1 VLMRRTLVLL
11 VVYACCAQYAIAQ
24 TDYNKREIGGNV
36 SIMGLD
42 TKGAF
47 NSDKSRDGLYG
58 FNVQGAYNFS
68 RYLGVKA
75 EFSYSQRH
83 FDTDF
88 IDLTTRLSQIM
99 GGIKLQD
106 NKNTTRFRPFGHALV
121 GVAHA
126 SDLPRIVRLNSGLD
140 GFSVREGTGPA
151 FALGGGLDIRLTK
164 RLELRAFQIDYNPSR
179 IKEETFQNV
188 RLGIGL
194 NFRF

>member
-1 VLMRRTLVLL
+1 MRRTLVLL
-11 VVYACCAQYAIAQ
+11 VVCVCCAQYVSAQ
-24 TDYNKREIGGNV
+24 TDYNKREIGANV

-47 NSDKSRDGLYG
+47 NSDRSRDGLVG

-75 EFSYSQRH
+75 EFSYFQRH
-83 FDTDF
+83 FDIGF
-88 IDLTTRLSQIM
+88 IDLTARLSQVM

-106 NKNTTRFRPFGHALV
+106 NKTTTRFRPFGHALV

-126 SDLPRIVRLNSGLD
+126 SDLPRIVPDGFTLD
-140 GFSVREGTGPA
+140 TFSVRDGTGAA
-151 FALGGGLDIRLTK
+151 FAFGGGLDIRLTK

>member
-1 VLMRRTLVLL
+1 
-11 VVYACCAQYAIAQ
+11 
-24 TDYNKREIGGNV
+24 
-36 SIMGLD
+36 
-42 TKGAF
+42 
-47 NSDKSRDGLYG
+47 
-58 FNVQGAYNFS
+58 
-68 RYLGVKA
+68 
-75 EFSYSQRH
+75 
-83 FDTDF
+83 
-88 IDLTTRLSQIM
+88 M

-126 SDLPRIVRLNSGLD
+126 SDLPRIVRD
-140 GFSVREGTGPA
+140 GSTLVTFSVRDGTGSA

-179 IKEETFQNV
+179 IRGQTFQNV

>member
-1 VLMRRTLVLL
+1 MRRTLVLL
-11 VVYACCAQYAIAQ
+11 VVYACCAQYVSGQ
-24 TDYNKREIGGNV
+24 TDYNKREIGANV

-47 NSDKSRDGLYG
+47 NSDRSRDGLFG

-83 FDTDF
+83 FNLDF

-106 NKNTTRFRPFGHALV
+106 NKTTTRFRPFGHALV

-126 SDLPRIVRLNSGLD
+126 SDLPRIVPDGFGLVT
-140 GFSVREGTGPA
+140 FSVRDGTGPA

-164 RLELRAFQIDYNPSR
+164 KLELRAIQIDYNPSR
-179 IKEETFQNV
+179 IKEQTFQNV

>member
-1 VLMRRTLVLL
+1 MRRTLLLL
-11 VVYACCAQYAIAQ
+11 VVYACCAQYVFGQ
-24 TDYNKREIGGNV
+24 TDYNKREIGANI

-47 NSDKSRDGLYG
+47 NRDRSRDGLLG
-58 FNVQGAYNFS
+58 FNVHGAYNFS
-68 RYLGVKA
+68 RYLGVIA

-106 NKNTTRFRPFGHALV
+106 NKTTTRFRPFGHALV

-126 SDLPRIVRLNSGLD
+126 SDLPRTVPD
-140 GFSVREGTGPA
+140 GSTLVTFSVRDGTGPA

-179 IKEETFQNV
+179 IKEQTFQNG

>member
-1 VLMRRTLVLL
+1 MRRTLVLL
-11 VVYACCAQYAIAQ
+11 LVCACCVQYVSGQ
-24 TDYNKREIGGNV
+24 TDYNKREIGANV

-47 NSDKSRDGLYG
+47 NSDRSRDGLAG
-58 FNVQGAYNFS
+58 FNAQGAYNFS
-68 RYLGVKA
+68 RYFGVKA

-83 FDTDF
+83 FDSDF

-106 NKNTTRFRPFGHALV
+106 NKTTTRFRPFGHALV

-126 SDLPRIVRLNSGLD
+126 SDLPRIVRD
-140 GFSVREGTGPA
+140 GSTLVTFSVRDGTGSA

>member
-1 VLMRRTLVLL
+1 MRKTSLLLVLC
-11 VVYACCAQYAIAQ
+11 ACFAQYALGQ
-24 TDYNKREIGGNV
+24 SDYSKRELGGNV

-42 TKGAF
+42 TTGAF
-47 NSDKSRDGLYG
+47 NSDGSRDGLYG

-75 EFSYSQRH
+75 EFSFSQQH
-83 FDTDF
+83 FDHDF
-88 IDLTTRLSQIM
+88 IDLHTRVSQIM

-106 NKNTTRFRPFGHALV
+106 NKTTTRIRPFAHALV

-126 SDLPRIVRLNSGLD
+126 SDLPRLEPD
-140 GFSVREGTGPA
+140 GFTLVTFTVRDGTGPA

-164 RLELRAFQIDYNPSR
+164 KLELRAFQLDYNPSR
-179 IKEETFQNV
+179 IGGEVFHNV
-188 RLGIGL
+188 RLGLGV

>member
-1 VLMRRTLVLL
+1 MRRILVLL
-11 VVYACCAQYAIAQ
+11 LFYACCAQYVSAQ
-24 TDYNKREIGGNV
+24 TDYNKREIGANV

-47 NSDKSRDGLYG
+47 NSDRSRDGLGG

-83 FDTDF
+83 FDSDF
-88 IDLTTRLSQIM
+88 IDLTTRVSQIM

-106 NKNTTRFRPFGHALV
+106 NKTTTRFRPFGHALV

-126 SDLPRIVRLNSGLD
+126 SDLPRIVPD
-140 GFSVREGTGPA
+140 GFTLVTLSLRDGTGPA

-179 IKEETFQNV
+179 IKEQTFQNV

>member
-1 VLMRRTLVLL
+1 MRRRLCLL
-11 VVYACCAQYAIAQ
+11 VVCACCAQCVFAQ
-24 TDYNKREIGGNV
+24 TDYNKREIGANV

-47 NSDKSRDGLYG
+47 NSDRSRDGLVG
-58 FNVQGAYNFS
+58 FNVQGAFNFS

-83 FDTDF
+83 VDTDF
-88 IDLTTRLSQIM
+88 IDLTPRVSQIM

-106 NKNTTRFRPFGHALV
+106 NKTTTRFRPFGHALV

-126 SDLPRIVRLNSGLD
+126 SDLPRIVRD
-140 GFSVREGTGPA
+140 GFTLVTFSVRDGTGPA

-179 IKEETFQNV
+179 IKEQTFQNV